1 MKSRVWEHPF
11 IHTNTKNKHKQ
22 EFVLTHKSLYTH
34 THTNISSKYEV
45 SGPGASF
52 HTAINY
58 EFQAGWRGPLDNCG
72 IKSVPLKRDINPD
85 KAQEI

>member
-1 MKSRVWEHPF
+1 MSSLGEETSAQK
-11 IHTNTKNKHKQ
+11 
-22 EFVLTHKSLYTH
+22 FVYTH
-34 THTNISSKYEV
+34 SNISPKYEV

-58 EFQAGWRGPLDNCG
+58 EFQAGWLGPLDNGG

>member
-1 MKSRVWEHPF
+1 M
-11 IHTNTKNKHKQ
+11 
-22 EFVLTHKSLYTH
+22 YTH
-34 THTNISSKYEV
+34 RNISSKYEV

-58 EFQAGWRGPLDNCG
+58 EFQAGWLGPLDNGG